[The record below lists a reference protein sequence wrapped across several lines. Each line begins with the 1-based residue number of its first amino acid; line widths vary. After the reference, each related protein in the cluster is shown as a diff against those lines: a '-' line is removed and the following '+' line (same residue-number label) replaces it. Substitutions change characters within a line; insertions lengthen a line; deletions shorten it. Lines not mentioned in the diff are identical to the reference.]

1 MYCNRVVQKKYFF
14 VMPQCYTQRNIMLGY
29 VHSPSVE
36 AFTLLKLVL
45 ILFSNFV
52 KSCGIFLL
60 EIGFLKALYMG
71 LSQMIKYL
79 HHTLFAR

>member
-1 MYCNRVVQKKYFF
+1 MLYTTEYAWVCPFTVGGGFYF
-14 VMPQCYTQRNIMLGY
+14 
-29 VHSPSVE
+29 
-36 AFTLLKLVL
+36 VL

-52 KSCGIFLL
+52 ENCGIFLL

-79 HHTLFAR
+79 YNFLLDIEHTYTS

>member
-1 MYCNRVVQKKYFF
+1 
-14 VMPQCYTQRNIMLGY
+14 MLGY

-36 AFTLLKLVL
+36 AFTFCKSVL

-52 KSCGIFLL
+52 ENCGIILL

-79 HHTLFAR
+79 YHFLLDNISIY

>member
-1 MYCNRVVQKKYFF
+1 
-14 VMPQCYTQRNIMLGY
+14 MLGY
-29 VHSPSVE
+29 VHSPTVE
-36 AFTLLKLVL
+36 ALLCCKSVL

-52 KSCGIFLL
+52 ENCGIFLL

-79 HHTLFAR
+79 YNFLLDIEHTYTS